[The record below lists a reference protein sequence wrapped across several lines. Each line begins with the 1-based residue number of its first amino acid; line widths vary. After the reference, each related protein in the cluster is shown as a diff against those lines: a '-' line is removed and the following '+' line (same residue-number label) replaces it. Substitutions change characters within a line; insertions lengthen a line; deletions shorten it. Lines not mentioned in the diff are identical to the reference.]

1 MTDHITFMVADTI
14 MVAIIVM
21 DIITTVD
28 TNIIAGI
35 ITIEDTVTIIKSV
48 TMPRMEDMDT
58 IRVKNSINNH
68 ITRKVH
74 IKMKGKEHTGKWM

>member
-1 MTDHITFMVADTI
+1 MKRKKLKDSSKINKPKFGFDDVVGHKQVKERLKS
-14 MVAIIVM
+14 II
-21 DIITTVD
+21 
-28 TNIIAGI
+28 N
-35 ITIEDTVTIIKSV
+35 
-48 TMPRMEDMDT
+48 MDT